1 MNRLRRML
9 SPAFAIPSTNQAL
22 AAIATCPALYA
33 VACAQTP
40 QISEYL
46 NSLGVHV
53 SMMQVFI
60 AGSTAYCAMLSR
72 HRMFN
77 NRYFVR
83 YAADIERYRRL
94 ATVCQSLID
103 MGLIE
108 TAGYQAMARER
119 DSISARLGFLIDADN
134 FYRKLNGVADLIR
147 EGLRHLRQLS
157 R

>member
-46 NSLGVHV
+46 NSLGVHG

-60 AGSTAYCAMLSR
+60 AGSTVYCAMLSR

-77 NRYFVR
+77 ERYFVR
-83 YAADIERYRRL
+83 YAADIERHRHL
-94 ATVCQSLID
+94 ATVCQSLIA
-103 MGLIE
+103 MGLKE
-108 TAGYQAMARER
+108 TAGDQAIARER
-119 DSISARLGFLIDADN
+119 NSISDRLGFLIDADN
-134 FYRKLNGVADLIR
+134 FYRKLNGLADLIR
-147 EGLRHLRQLS
+147 EGLRHLRHLS

>member
-1 MNRLRRML
+1 MNMFSR
-9 SPAFAIPSTNQAL
+9 AFAVPSTNQAL
-22 AAIATCPALYA
+22 VAVAACPVLYA
-33 VACAQTP
+33 VACSQTP

-46 NSLGVHV
+46 NGLGIHV

-72 HRMFN
+72 HRMLN

-83 YAADIERYRRL
+83 YAADIERHRQL
-94 ATVCQSLID
+94 AKACE
-103 MGLIE
+103 GLIAAELSE

-119 DSISARLGFLIDADN
+119 DSISDRLGFLVDADN
-134 FYRKLNGVADLIR
+134 FYCKLNGLADLMCK
-147 EGLRHLRQLS
+147 GLHHLRQLS